1 MNIERSKADFI
12 LQGVA
17 SGLLPDGMPAIQSF
31 LATENL
37 YLSAIREIATK
48 LEILNDEFKYTKDR
62 NPIHLIKTRV
72 KSPRRIVEKLLRRGL
87 PATVE
92 SARENLTDIAG
103 VRVIC
108 PYIDDIYTIA
118 RLLLSQ
124 DDIGLIRRADYIR
137 SPKPNGYRSLHL
149 VVTVPVF
156 LSARTEPV
164 KAEIQ
169 IRTIAMDFWA
179 TLEHELAY
187 GLPEEA
193 RTDAM
198 AAELKACA
206 EVIADT
212 DLRMQSLYSM
222 ILSPTTT
229 ASNERGCASDAD
241 AS

>member
-1 MNIERSKADFI
+1 MNVERSKVDVIF
-12 LQGVA
+12 QGMA
-17 SGLLPDGMPAIQSF
+17 SGLLADGMAAVPSF

-37 YLSAIREIATK
+37 YLSAIREVATK

-72 KSPRRIVEKLLRRGL
+72 KSPRRIVEKLLRRGF
-87 PATVE
+87 PVTVE
-92 SARENLTDIAG
+92 SAREHLTDIAG

-124 DDIGLIRRADYIR
+124 DDIGLVRRTDYIR
-137 SPKPNGYRSLHL
+137 NPKPNGYRSLHL
-149 VVTVPVF
+149 VVSVPVF
-156 LSARTEPV
+156 LSDRRESV
-164 KAEIQ
+164 NVEIQ

-187 GLPEEA
+187 SLPQEA
-193 RTDAM
+193 RTEGV

-206 EVIADT
+206 DVIAHT

-222 ILSPTTT
+222 ILRPTPT
-229 ASNERGCASDAD
+229 GVDAG
-241 AS
+241 A